1 MSDYLPE
8 LERDLRAAI
17 RSRAR
22 RSTQPAASRRR
33 RLGAILALTVAAL
46 VALSVVAGAF
56 VLRSNLRAPR
66 APAPRSASRPT
77 TRPTAPARAVS
88 IDRAFAAFR
97 RPRAASDA
105 LTGLLP
111 LGPNRL
117 GVDASQSRLVFASP
131 VVRLWLLPASGPYAR
146 VCLVQAQTLGSGG
159 TGATSCHA
167 NPWLPFTAS
176 PVRIVTASR
185 AAPRRHEPSRL
196 SLGRTV
202 FVVLTVHETGVRFTL
217 TTGATTWLRPNA
229 NGAVVHTFRSA
240 IQSVH
245 FTR

>member
-1 MSDYLPE
+1 MNSDAL
-8 LERDLRAAI
+8 LLRDSFPSAPINPARGESSTAAGGDSRAHGCRAGRAFGGRSCVRAAQ
-17 RSRAR
+17 
-22 RSTQPAASRRR
+22 QPACATSPCGAE
-33 RLGAILALTVAAL
+33 RLPAHNAAD
-46 VALSVVAGAF
+46 
-56 VLRSNLRAPR
+56 
-66 APAPRSASRPT
+66 
-77 TRPTAPARAVS
+77 APARAVS

-159 TGATSCHA
+159 TGAMACHA
-167 NPWLPFTAS
+167 NPRLPFTAA
-176 PVRIVTASR
+176 PLRIVTASR